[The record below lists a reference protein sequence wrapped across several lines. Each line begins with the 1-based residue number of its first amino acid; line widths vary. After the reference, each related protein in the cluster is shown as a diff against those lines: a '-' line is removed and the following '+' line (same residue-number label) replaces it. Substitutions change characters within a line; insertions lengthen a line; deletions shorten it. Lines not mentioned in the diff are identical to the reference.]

1 MPEDELTALLLLNRI
16 EGLGCVGA
24 RLLYDELGSAMAVFE
39 HREKLP
45 EMIPGVK
52 PDVVEALG
60 NASGYLGFVHEELD
74 FMNDHG
80 VTCTTIQDYDYPAR
94 LRECHDAPLVLF
106 SLGNAD
112 LSARRI
118 VGVVGTR
125 KITPYGQKM
134 CRLLVKELH
143 QLCPDAIIVSGMA
156 YGTDI
161 EAHKTSVECGA
172 PTVGVLAHG
181 LDMIYPQ
188 NHRDIAKMMVKGNGS
203 LVTEFMSRTKPLK
216 DNFVRRNRIIAALS
230 DAVVIVESAAKGGS
244 LITAEY
250 ADGYNR
256 ECFAFPG
263 SVGDPYSVGCNELIR
278 DNRASLITCALDLV
292 TSMNWIPGKK
302 NRVPATLIGTD
313 GAVNPDGSIQK
324 QLFIDEVLL
333 SLTPEERTV
342 YDRIYM
348 KAQGVHVNQLIVDC
362 NIPYSRIM
370 SILLN
375 LELRGL
381 VRGTA
386 GSFYKRV

>member
-39 HREKLP
+39 QLGQLSEL
-45 EMIPGVK
+45 IPGVK
-52 PDVVEALG
+52 PNVIEALG
-60 NASGYLGFVHEELD
+60 NASGYLRFVHEEQD
-74 FMNDHG
+74 FMQEHG
-80 VTCTTIQDYDYPAR
+80 VRCITIQDYDYPAR
-94 LRECHDAPLVLF
+94 LRDCKDAPLLLF

-112 LSARRI
+112 LNARRI

-125 KITPYGQKM
+125 KITAYGQKM
-134 CRLLVKELH
+134 CSSFVSELH

-156 YGTDI
+156 FGTDI
-161 EAHKTSVECGA
+161 AAHMASVECGA

-181 LDMIYPQ
+181 LDRIYPQ
-188 NHRDIAKMMVKGNGS
+188 NHRDIAKQMVKGNG
-203 LVTEFMSRTKPLK
+203 LLITEFMSRTQPLK
-216 DNFVRRNRIIAALS
+216 QNFVRRNRIIAALS
-230 DAVVIVESAAKGGS
+230 DAVVVVESAAKGGS

-278 DNRASLITCALDLV
+278 DNRASLITCAMDLV
-292 TSMNWIPGKK
+292 SAMNWF
-302 NRVPATLIGTD
+302 PAKTNSD
-313 GAVNPDGSIQK
+313 GAIQK
-324 QLFIDEVLL
+324 QLFQEEILQSMTLDERKVFECICL
-333 SLTPEERTV
+333 
-342 YDRIYM
+342 
-348 KAQGVHVNQLIVDC
+348 KAQGLHVNQLVVDC
-362 NIPYSRIM
+362 NIPYSRLM
-370 SILLN
+370 SILLD

-381 VRGTA
+381 VKGTC